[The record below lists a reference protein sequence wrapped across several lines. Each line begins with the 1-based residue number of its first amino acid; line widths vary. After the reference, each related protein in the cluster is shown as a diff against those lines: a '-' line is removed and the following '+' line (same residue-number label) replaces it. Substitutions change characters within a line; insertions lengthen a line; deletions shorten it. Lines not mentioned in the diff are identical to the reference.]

1 MSDGKEKKEEA
12 TVGGGTKAGDV
23 VPLSLGDTLRDLAL
37 LRASGV
43 DLVEAIGEG
52 EGDVGVGVE
61 GQSQLRQKESEK
73 DRLVEKSFEF
83 VRETRAALRVVYKDD
98 VGEQGKRIDELREG
112 LEECVAGMDSN
123 SSR

>member
-12 TVGGGTKAGDV
+12 TVGSGTRAGDV

-43 DLVEAIGEG
+43 DLVEAIG
-52 EGDVGVGVE
+52 DRDVGVE
-61 GQSQLRQKESEK
+61 GQSPQSRQKESEK

-83 VRETRAALRVVYKDD
+83 VRETRAALRVVYKDE

>member
-1 MSDGKEKKEEA
+1 MPDGKEKKEEV
-12 TVGGGTKAGDV
+12 TVGGGTRAGDV

-43 DLVEAIGEG
+43 DLVEAMGEK
-52 EGDVGVGVE
+52 DVGVE
-61 GQSQLRQKESEK
+61 GPSPQSRQKESEK

>member
-1 MSDGKEKKEEA
+1 MPDGKEKKEEV
-12 TVGGGTKAGDV
+12 TVGSGTRAGDV

-52 EGDVGVGVE
+52 DVDVGVE
-61 GQSQLRQKESEK
+61 GQSQSRQRESEK

-123 SSR
+123 SLR

>member
-1 MSDGKEKKEEA
+1 MSDGKEKKEET
-12 TVGGGTKAGDV
+12 TVGSGTRAGDV

-83 VRETRAALRVVYKDD
+83 VRETRAALRVVYKDE
-98 VGEQGKRIDELREG
+98 VGEQGKRIDGLREG